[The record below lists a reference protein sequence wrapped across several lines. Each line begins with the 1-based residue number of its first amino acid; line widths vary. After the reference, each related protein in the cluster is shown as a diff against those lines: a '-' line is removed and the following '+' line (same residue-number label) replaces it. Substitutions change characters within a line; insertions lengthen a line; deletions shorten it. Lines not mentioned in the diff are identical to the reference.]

1 MQENLQKE
9 EAFLKEKFREYY
21 SKHKVTSVPEI
32 DKREFGIGDFGK
44 KIVRRHMSFSDYAEL
59 NSFLRNEAPFFI
71 SYSAAY
77 YKDASA
83 RPMEKKGLLGADL
96 IYEFDAG
103 DFHTACKEKHDF
115 WICPKCNNTGK
126 GPVTKCPKC
135 FTTVKQ
141 YEFPCEHCIEETKKQ
156 VIKLL
161 NILESELGLVD
172 GISINFSGNAGY
184 HVHIRSDTIRHLS
197 QDARIEL
204 VDYLTLSGFVPEH
217 NGFNLSTKMLT
228 CPKYAELKGAQAR
241 VMQHMIRFIMNAN
254 NDELAQYGCISLPSS
269 RKREGWRLASYIY
282 ENKESV
288 VARLKEGTLFY
299 IGSRTIA
306 SAFWKAIIEHAVRL
320 ASIKLDRQTSIDI
333 HKIVRVPDTLHGSSG
348 LIAKTVSLDE
358 LKDFNPFEHALA
370 FNGGQIKVF
379 INKAPEF
386 KIADD
391 TFGPFENER
400 AELPT
405 AAAIYLIAKGVAKLC
420 D

>member
-1 MQENLQKE
+1 MYKRQ
-9 EAFLKEKFREYY
+9 
-21 SKHKVTSVPEI
+21 PEI
-32 DKREFGIGDFGK
+32 DRREFGIGDFGK
-44 KIVRRHMSFSDYAEL
+44 KIVRRHMSFGDYAEL
-59 NSFLRNEAPFFI
+59 NSFLRNEAPLFI

-83 RPMEKKGLLGADL
+83 RPMERKGLLGADL
-96 IYEFDAG
+96 VYEFDAG
-103 DFHTACKEKHDF
+103 DIPTKCKEKHDF
-115 WICPKCNNTGK
+115 WICPKCNSTGK
-126 GPVTKCPKC
+126 GSVPKCPKC
-135 FTTVKQ
+135 FATTKQ
-141 YEFPCEHCIEETKKQ
+141 YEFPCKRCIEETKKQ

-161 NILESELGLVD
+161 NILESELGLTQ

-217 NGFNLSTKMLT
+217 NGFNLSAKMLR
-228 CPKYAELKGAQAR
+228 CPEYAELKGAQAR
-241 VMQHMIRFIMNAN
+241 VMQHMIKFIMNAN
-254 NDELAQYGCISLPSS
+254 TDELAQYGCISLPSR
-269 RKREGWRLASYIY
+269 RKREGLKLASYIH

-288 VARLKEGTLFY
+288 VARIKKGTLFY
-299 IGSRTIA
+299 IGSRTVA
-306 SAFWKAIIEHAVRL
+306 SAFWRAIIEHAVRL

-333 HKIVRVPDTLHGSSG
+333 HKIVRVPDSLHGSSG
-348 LIAKTVSLDE
+348 FIAKTVPLDE
-358 LKDFNPFEHALA
+358 LKEFDPFEHALA
-370 FNGGQIKVF
+370 FDSGQIKVF

-391 TFGPFENER
+391 TFGPFENEQ

-405 AAAIYLIAKGVAKLC
+405 AAALYLVAKGVAKLC